1 MSTLKIEKR
10 AGSLP
15 ATLTANTL
23 YVVKVGSGFD
33 LYVSDNTGSTA
44 LPANVATAE
53 NNDLEPFLT
62 MGVAHG

>member
-10 AGSLP
+10 AESLP
-15 ATLTANTL
+15 STLTANTL

-33 LYVSDNTGSTA
+33 LYVSDSTGTSA
-44 LPANVATAE
+44 LPQNVATNE